1 MGLFDTYSTVK
12 RGNQKITPNF
22 LKSMGFHKDYWGSP
36 HEDWKKPC
44 SVFWEKYLTV
54 SGWDDEESL
63 IVATI
68 WYFPETFTG
77 YVTPYNMQGI
87 DPLCGLYCQ
96 SYRDDND
103 FEIRSYAHCK
113 MDILYA
119 IDLVSEKYKQYVNY
133 SAAKDS

>member
-1 MGLFDTYSTVK
+1 MSIFDTSIYK
-12 RGNQKITPNF
+12 GRGSQKISDRF
-22 LKSMGFHKDYWGSP
+22 LRRMGFHKEHWGSP
-36 HEDWKKPC
+36 HENWKKPC

-54 SGWDDEESL
+54 DGWEDEESV

-87 DPLCGLYCQ
+87 DPAYGLFCQ
-96 SYRDDND
+96 SYRDDDN
-103 FEIRSYAHCK
+103 FEMRSHAHCK

-119 IDLVSEKYKQYVNY
+119 IDLVSENFKQYINN
-133 SAAKDS
+133 